1 LTDDYGTAARQVPAA
16 VSQRLLRMMGHY
28 RGGNGALTCPIV
40 YRLHGHLDGAA
51 LSAALTELTARHEA
65 LRTTLNGR
73 GTRLTQYV
81 HDPAPVTVNR
91 VDLRATGGADSI
103 VTHALT
109 AELRSEIPIGSW
121 PMRVTLYQTGD
132 RDYVL
137 SIVIQHYVTDGWSN
151 AVLLQEL
158 WDLYDQAAAGGAIGL
173 PPVRLQYREFAQ
185 WQAGRIGGTAWRQH
199 ESYWR
204 QFLAGARSPELPG
217 APRHGDPSDGHAA
230 IEELRID
237 EHSVAA
243 LSRLARQEH
252 TTLFTAMLAV
262 FYLWLYSVTGQDDLA
277 VGSMFANRLQPEAAG
292 TVGFFANLLV
302 LRTRIAADETFRQLL
317 NATRTTV
324 NGALDHQE
332 VPYHMVRLEP
342 GPHGPV
348 HPEDLM
354 FQMQPWPLDE
364 RRSLPGAGA
373 WRIPPPEGLAPRFA
387 FELLISPAA
396 SGGLRV
402 LIVFA
407 EKRFDRAWIRQAAAD
422 FSALATRAALTADAG
437 LTELCRAQR
446 QLLPEEIPPR
456 KEDGEANFPDYQWR

>member
-1 LTDDYGTAARQVPAA
+1 MTDDYGTAARQVPAA
-16 VSQRLLRMMGHY
+16 VSQRLLRLMAHY
-28 RGGNGALTCPIV
+28 RDGNGALTCPIV
-40 YRLHGHLDGAA
+40 YRLHGHLDDAA

-81 HDPAPVTVNR
+81 HHPAPVTVNR
-91 VDLRATGGADSI
+91 VDLRAAGGADNV

-109 AELRSEIPIGSW
+109 TELRAEIPMGSW
-121 PMRVTLYQTGD
+121 PMRVTIYQTGD

-137 SIVIQHYVTDGWSN
+137 CIVIQHYVTDGWSN
-151 AVLLQEL
+151 AVLVREL
-158 WDLYDQAAAGGAIGL
+158 WDLYDQIAAGGVMGL
-173 PPVRLQYREFAQ
+173 PPVRWQYREFAQ

-199 ESYWR
+199 EGYWR
-204 QFLAGARSPELPG
+204 QVLAGARSPELPG
-217 APRHGDPSDGHAA
+217 ASRRGDGRAA
-230 IEELRID
+230 IEELRIG

-262 FYLWLYSVTGQDDLA
+262 FYLWLYSVTGQADLA
-277 VGSMFANRLQPEAAG
+277 VGSMFANRLQPEAAD

-302 LRTRIAADETFRQLL
+302 LRTPIAADGTFRQLL

-332 VPYHMVRLEP
+332 VPYHMVRTEP

-364 RRSLPGAGA
+364 RRSLAGAEA

-402 LIVFA
+402 LIAFA
-407 EKRFDRAWIRQAAAD
+407 EQRFDRGWIRQAAAD
-422 FSALATRAALTADAG
+422 FRALAARAALAADAR
-437 LTELCRAQR
+437 LTELCRAR
-446 QLLPEEIPPR
+446 QHLLPEEIPPR
-456 KEDGEANFPDYQWR
+456 KEDGEANFPDYQWRQ